1 MQPLIKLNHQLIS
14 LKDLHKS
21 SEFARRLLEWFNF
34 PSPSNVTL
42 VLSIILKSFK
52 SYPKIYIDLGLVDF
66 LSGLRRDV
74 TEDEQVVVDTILQ
87 EIDFIAKKSE
97 ENFENST
104 TSFEVSF

>member
-1 MQPLIKLNHQLIS
+1 M
-14 LKDLHKS
+14 
-21 SEFARRLLEWFNF
+21 
-34 PSPSNVTL
+34 TL
-42 VLSIILKSFK
+42 VLSIILKSVK

-104 TSFEVSF
+104 SSFEVSFFGYIKYSN

>member
-1 MQPLIKLNHQLIS
+1 M
-14 LKDLHKS
+14 
-21 SEFARRLLEWFNF
+21 
-34 PSPSNVTL
+34 TL
-42 VLSIILKSFK
+42 VLSIILKSVK

-104 TSFEVSF
+104 SSFEVSFLAIFGIVINAALTTIQHYTKYHHPT

>member
-1 MQPLIKLNHQLIS
+1 M
-14 LKDLHKS
+14 
-21 SEFARRLLEWFNF
+21 
-34 PSPSNVTL
+34 TL
-42 VLSIILKSFK
+42 VLSIILKSVK

-97 ENFENST
+97 ENFESST
-104 TSFEVSF
+104 SSFEVSFLASFFYQKYIKY